1 MYVVC
6 ISIEESWIN
15 RTDSFNVVTKK
26 KKKKKKNYLL
36 YNRIILYITTKTIIL
51 FIRSQEIGKH
61 VERILNNLYKRS
73 KTFIPSTK

>member
-15 RTDSFNVVTKK
+15 RTDSFNVDTKK

-36 YNRIILYITTKTIIL
+36 YNQIILYIITKTIIL